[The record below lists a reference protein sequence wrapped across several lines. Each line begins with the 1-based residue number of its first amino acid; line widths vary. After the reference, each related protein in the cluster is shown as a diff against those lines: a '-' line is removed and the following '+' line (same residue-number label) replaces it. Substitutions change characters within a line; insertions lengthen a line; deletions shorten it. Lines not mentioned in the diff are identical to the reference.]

1 VNDLWVI
8 AVLALCLPLVLFSVT
23 FQPELGGPPQALSS
37 FQSSTVVYEVHAGDT
52 LSAIASRYGIPVS
65 WIVVSNNLSSTT
77 IYPGQKLLVPKDGV
91 LHTVKSGETVSA
103 IAAAYGVSEEAV
115 RQANGILNGEPPAG
129 TRLYIPQPKT
139 VPLGSSTTSQGF
151 IWPVR
156 GVISSP
162 FGPRIHPIYGIPS
175 FHTGIDIAV
184 PEGTPVRA
192 AAGGVVTFSGWQEG
206 FGLLVTIDHGNGYE
220 TYYGHLS
227 KLLVSAGQSVSAG
240 DVIALSGNTGL
251 STGPHLHFEVHY
263 LGTPVDP
270 RPLLP

>member
-1 VNDLWVI
+1 MNNLWVVAI
-8 AVLALCLPLVLFSVT
+8 LALCVPLVFFVLS
-23 FQPELGGPPQALSS
+23 FQPELGGPPQALNSL
-37 FQSSTVVYEVHAGDT
+37 QSSTVVYEVHAGDT

-65 WIVVSNNLSSTT
+65 WIIISNNLSSTT
-77 IYPGQKLLVPKDGV
+77 LYPGQKLLVPKDGV
-91 LHTVKSGETVSA
+91 LHTVKSGETVRA

-115 RQANGILNGEPPAG
+115 RQANGVFNGEPPAG
-129 TRLYIPQPKT
+129 TRLYIPQPRT
-139 VPLGSSTTSQGF
+139 VPLSSSTTVQGF

-184 PEGTPVRA
+184 PEGTAVRA

-227 KLLVSAGQSVSAG
+227 KLLVTAGQSVSAG

-251 STGPHLHFEVHY
+251 STGPHLHFEVRY